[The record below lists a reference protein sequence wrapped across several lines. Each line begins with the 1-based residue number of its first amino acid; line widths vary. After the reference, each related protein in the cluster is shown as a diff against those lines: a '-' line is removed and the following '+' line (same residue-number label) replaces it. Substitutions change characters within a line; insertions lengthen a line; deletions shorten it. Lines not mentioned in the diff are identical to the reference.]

1 MNKTSLL
8 ELVKRLNFLSRN
20 CMKTREELEDAIK
33 DTINEY
39 KEIIF
44 GSDIST
50 CTTCLNELRKQQGI
64 DEYVYNQKLK
74 GDILRKLTWEVLQK
88 NIVMDNETMIDK
100 GTGEML
106 DPEVNSSY
114 YKNKF

>member
-1 MNKTSLL
+1 
-8 ELVKRLNFLSRN
+8 
-20 CMKTREELEDAIK
+20 MKIREELEDAIK

-64 DEYVYNQKLK
+64 D
-74 GDILRKLTWEVLQK
+74 
-88 NIVMDNETMIDK
+88 
-100 GTGEML
+100 
-106 DPEVNSSY
+106 
-114 YKNKF
+114 